1 MTTFETLHVD
11 IATNG
16 VATVTIS
23 NGKANAMSQQFFR
36 DIHACFTDLGS
47 NVAVRVIL
55 LQAKGKYFT
64 VGLDLKESTNTASS
78 DGEHRDVARKALQQR
93 QNILWLQSTFTALEN
108 CPQPIIMAIHGACI
122 GGGIDLSCCCDI
134 RLASEQ
140 AWFCIKEVDVGL
152 CADLGTL
159 QRLPKVMGNQSAV
172 RELAY
177 TARRFEAKE
186 ALELGL
192 VSRVYK
198 SQEEL
203 VERAREL
210 AEEIASKS
218 PVAVVGTKVNLNYAR
233 DHSVRESLE
242 YQATW
247 SSSALLSE
255 DLPKSFFASLNKEKA
270 VYSKL

>member
-23 NGKANAMSQQFFR
+23 NGKANAMSTQFFH
-36 DIHACFTDLGS
+36 DIGNCFTGLSTNND
-47 NVAVRVIL
+47 VRVVV
-55 LQAKGKYFT
+55 LQANGKYFT
-64 VGLDLKESTNTASS
+64 VGLDLKDATTANSF
-78 DGEHRDVARKALQQR
+78 GNEHRDVARKVLQQR
-93 QNILWLQSTFTALEN
+93 KHVLFLQSTFTALEN
-108 CPQPIIMAIHGACI
+108 CPQPIIMAVHGACI

-134 RLASEQ
+134 RLACEQ

-159 QRLPKVMGNQSAV
+159 QRLPKVMGNGSAL

-177 TARRFEAKE
+177 TARRFEARE

-192 VSRVYK
+192 VSRVY
-198 SQEEL
+198 ENPVEL
-203 VERAREL
+203 RKNARML
-210 AEEIASKS
+210 ADEIASKS
-218 PVAVVGTKVNLNYAR
+218 PVAVYGTKVNLNFSR
-233 DHSVRESLE
+233 DHSVGESLE

-247 SSSALLSE
+247 SSSALQSE
-255 DLPKSFFASLNKEKA
+255 DLPKSFIASLNKERA
-270 VYSKL
+270 EYSKL